1 MPGFSDII
9 TKNATIRA
17 ERRPSRKLIFHTV
30 NLYMGNM
37 KSEEKVSDKS
47 EDTIAAIATGQVAA
61 GIGIIRISGGEAIQ
75 VADRV
80 FRSLRGE
87 RVLAGEESGKMRHG
101 FVVDE
106 TGSRIDEVMAVAFRG
121 PHSYTGEDMVEL
133 QCHGGLFVLR
143 RVLETVLSAGARPA
157 EPGEFTRRAFLNGRI
172 DLTQA
177 EAVMDVIAAEND
189 FALKNAERQIGGAL
203 QERIRTLREK
213 LLRESAFIE
222 AALDDPESF
231 TDELTGYADR
241 LRSVVSLC
249 NGQIA
254 DLLSHAQDGILLREG
269 VRCAIIGRPNAG
281 KSSLLNLLAGRERS
295 IVTEIPGT
303 TRDTVEES
311 VRIGDL
317 TLHLIDTAGL
327 MDPAD
332 NSSPAGSADPYDGRT
347 ENGMVMGQ
355 ESAPAQLLTVDQ
367 GDFPADNTLTE
378 RRRIDP
384 VERIGIERARQALK
398 EAELILFV
406 VDQNEPVTEETIRL
420 FKETAG
426 KRRILLW
433 NKIDLRTDASS
444 MERDTAWV
452 DPEVPIVRISAKTG
466 EGRDD
471 LERALTRLLLT
482 DDRWQTQDFVISSV
496 RHERLLIDAQT
507 SLTALLKTIDD
518 GLTED
523 FYTVDLMNAYRSL
536 GEIIGEEVGE
546 DLVNEI
552 FSRFCMGK

>member
-1 MPGFSDII
+1 MKP
-9 TKNATIRA
+9 KN
-17 ERRPSRKLIFHTV
+17 TV
-30 NLYMGNM
+30 
-37 KSEEKVSDKS
+37 SEKS
-47 EDTIAAIATGQVAA
+47 EDTIAAIATGQVPA
-61 GIGIIRISGGEAIQ
+61 GIGILRISGGEAIA
-75 VADRV
+75 VGDRV
-80 FRSLRGE
+80 FRNLRDE
-87 RVLAGEESGKMRHG
+87 RVLHEQDSGRMRHG

-106 TGSRIDEVMAVAFRG
+106 TESRIDEVMAVVFRG

-231 TDELTGYADR
+231 TGELTGYADR

-347 ENGMVMGQ
+347 EN
-355 ESAPAQLLTVDQ
+355 A
-367 GDFPADNTLTE
+367 E

-452 DPEVPIVRISAKTG
+452 DPEVPVVRISAKTG

-507 SLTALLKTIDD
+507 SLTALLKTIDE